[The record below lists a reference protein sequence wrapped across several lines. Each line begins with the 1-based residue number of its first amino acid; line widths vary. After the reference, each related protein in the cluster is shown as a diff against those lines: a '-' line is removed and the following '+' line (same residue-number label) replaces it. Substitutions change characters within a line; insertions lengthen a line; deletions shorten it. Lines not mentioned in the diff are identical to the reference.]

1 MLLRRLFAT
10 FIVTT
15 TLSPLHAGFLTNG
28 SLNGHHSR
36 RQRCHRQRRVRRNRV
51 FSTRGLYF

>member
-28 SLNGHHSR
+28 SLNVTIRDDNGAIDS
-36 RQRCHRQRRVRRNRV
+36 VV
-51 FSTRGLYF
+51 FGGTEFF